1 MGHARRDQAQTAT
14 DPATGRAR
22 KTARATERLIPDHI
36 GPRERRDPTRDPTS
50 RHRHRALEFCGSKFS
65 SFFLVWLLASPKS
78 KSSCDCGIWRFVHSE
93 NRYGKT
99 KKEDAIVRSPRR
111 DLHREREREDGRGR
125 RGREGG
131 GDQGSHA
138 HRTHRRAQPHPR
150 PRSRRC
156 ARGQEGVAGH
166 GGPGQRA

>member
-1 MGHARRDQAQTAT
+1 MRSSDHLNTIC
-14 DPATGRAR
+14 TG
-22 KTARATERLIPDHI
+22 
-36 GPRERRDPTRDPTS
+36 
-50 RHRHRALEFCGSKFS
+50 
-65 SFFLVWLLASPKS
+65 
-78 KSSCDCGIWRFVHSE
+78 
-93 NRYGKT
+93 
-99 KKEDAIVRSPRR
+99 
-111 DLHREREREDGRGR
+111 REREDGRGR

>member
-65 SFFLVWLLASPKS
+65 SFFWVWLLASPKS

-99 KKEDAIVRSPRR
+99 KKEDAIVRSP
-111 DLHREREREDGRGR
+111 DAICTGREREDGRGR